1 MKRFVI
7 AALAVVGTISL
18 LLTGCSNQN
27 QTVEKP
33 APEKAKVENLATTPQ
48 DIKKEAED
56 LAKTTMAYTEEQKAL
71 YQEKLQEKMEQ
82 YSQELMELQA
92 KMALL
97 NEQAKASLVN
107 EMDNLKKKKHEIT
120 EKMKQ
125 IQAASG
131 EAYNDL
137 KKGLD
142 SSLVELDKAFDEA
155 MNRFRK

>member
-1 MKRFVI
+1 M
-7 AALAVVGTISL
+7 L
-18 LLTGCSNQN
+18 GCSEQK
-27 QTVEKP
+27 QTVEKS
-33 APEKAKVENLATTPQ
+33 APEKAKIENLATTPQ
-48 DIKKEAED
+48 DIKKEAKD
-56 LAKTTMAYTEEQKAL
+56 LAKTTMAFTEEQKAL

-92 KMALL
+92 KMAQL
-97 NEQAKASLVN
+97 NEGAKASLVN
-107 EMDNLKKKKHEIT
+107 EMDTLKKKKYEMT
-120 EKMKQ
+120 EKVQQ

-155 MNRFRK
+155 MSRFRK